1 MSDPT
6 RYEKGREVFKEVMG
20 FDVPPGRENDPL
32 VRATV
37 ESLFGE
43 VWSRGGLSRRD
54 RRLITIVVLTC
65 LGQAEYLKMHLARAL
80 DAGELTAAEVEEI
93 MLHVAYYAGWPLG
106 TAGSMAAREVIEA
119 RTPKDRKP

>member
-1 MSDPT
+1 MSDAT
-6 RYEKGREVFKEVMG
+6 RYDKGREIFKEVMG
-20 FDVPPGRENDPL
+20 FDVPPGRENDPF

-37 ESLFGE
+37 ENLFGE
-43 VWSRGGLSRRD
+43 IWSRGGLSRRD

-65 LGQAEYLKMHLARAL
+65 LGQADYLKLHLARAL

-106 TAGSMAAREVIEA
+106 TAGSMAAREIAEVRA
-119 RTPKDRKP
+119 RADRTP